1 MQVTKCDV
9 QNAGCNRMY
18 QKMCINFP
26 EKGVCYVAIEAKV
39 FKYDHVINFAKF
51 LVKDKV
57 ASLVTSSSIS
67 ISYEYDDTEVT
78 PLGPIGEEEMN
89 AMIPPGCDTVNRSE
103 NTSEIDDY
111 EDPQKMFEYEFD
123 SPAGKR
129 TKIILHTRPNGD
141 GGNPVKIKHNIMYI
155 NQEDPFGPILGTVT
169 I

>member
-1 MQVTKCDV
+1 MPMQVTKCDV

-57 ASLVTSSSIS
+57 ASLVSSSSIS

-78 PLGPIGEEEMN
+78 PLGPIGEEELN
-89 AMIPPGCDTVNRSE
+89 AMIPPGCDTVNKSE
-103 NTSEIDDY
+103 NTSDIDDY
-111 EDPQKMFEYEFD
+111 EDPQKMFEYEFESCSTQEAD
-123 SPAGKR
+123 SDGQRDRVQDPKDL
-129 TKIILHTRPNGD
+129 LHDCHDQCEPTD
-141 GGNPVKIKHNIMYI
+141 GMSHR
-155 NQEDPFGPILGTVT
+155 
-169 I
+169 